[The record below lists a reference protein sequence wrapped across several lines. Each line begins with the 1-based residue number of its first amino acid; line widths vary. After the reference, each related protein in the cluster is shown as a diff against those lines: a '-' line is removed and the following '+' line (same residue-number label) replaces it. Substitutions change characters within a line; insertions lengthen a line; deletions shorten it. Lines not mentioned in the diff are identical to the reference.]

1 LIFEPTEHG
10 RSRDYGPPRLIVE
23 LTNICNLHCSYCLRD
38 EDALYHTPAS
48 YFPVELLGR
57 VAREAREAVGAS
69 QVMFTGG
76 ETTLHPRFREVIEA
90 VGAEGMTCSFVTNGW
105 HFERVW
111 PAVAANRAAVSH
123 VSFSL
128 DGPTRETHDRWRGE
142 GSFVR
147 VVRAF
152 ARCQAA
158 RLPFVVKVGLRRDT
172 LPLLEQLALFAARMG
187 ASALSFG
194 YNLPT
199 SGASEDELALG
210 PEDRTQAEQE
220 IAVLARVFRMRV
232 SLEVGYYNTDPEPPC
247 SALAGT
253 SCNIDYR
260 GRLSLCCNLSGY
272 RGAAGDGDVVADLN
286 AEGFAEA
293 FARLRGVAE
302 AQAARRRAALEA
314 AAAAGV
320 KPDLQLG
327 SPCLHCLESFGKLP
341 WRAGAASAPA
351 PRSLPVFRAV
361 PAGAEKFSDA
371 GKQNV

>member
-1 LIFEPTEHG
+1 MSLQTSTPGEETG
-10 RSRDYGPPRLIVE
+10 RLRDYGPPRLIVE

-38 EDALYHTPAS
+38 EDALYHTPAN
-48 YFPVELLGR
+48 FLPVELLAR
-57 VAREAREAVGAS
+57 VVREAKEAMGAT

-90 VGAEGMTCSFVTNGW
+90 VGGEGLTCSFVTNGW

-111 PAVAANRAAVSH
+111 PAVAANRVTVTH

-147 VVRAF
+147 LVRAF

-158 RLPFVVKVGLRRDT
+158 GLPFVVKVGLRRDT
-172 LPLLEQLALFAARMG
+172 LPLLEQIAVFAARMG

-194 YNLPT
+194 HNLPT
-199 SGASEDELALG
+199 SGAAEEELALG
-210 PEDRTQAEQE
+210 PEDRTAAEQE

-232 SLEVGYYNTDPEPPC
+232 SLEVGYYNEDPAAPC

-272 RGAAGDGDVVADLN
+272 RGATGEHDVVADLKD
-286 AEGFAEA
+286 EGFAEA
-293 FARLRGVAE
+293 LVRLRRVAE
-302 AQAARRRAALEA
+302 AQTERRRLALSE

-320 KPDLQLG
+320 KPDLFLG
-327 SPCLHCLESFGKLP
+327 SPCLFCLRSFGKVP
-341 WRAGAASAPA
+341 WHAETAAAM
-351 PRSLPVFRAV
+351 PRSLPVFQAARSQ
-361 PAGAEKFSDA
+361 G
-371 GKQNV
+371 